1 MAQYDFGTID
11 PNTKS
16 GTALASDLNSWRN
29 AVHSTHAP
37 DREHGRLHGPLDRR
51 SVQHRLAGDRGQQQ

>member
-1 MAQYDFGTID
+1 MSQYDFGTID

-29 AVHSTHAP
+29 ALHTTHGGSTAP
-37 DREHGRLHGPLDRR
+37 SYITAGMLWLDTT
-51 SVQHRLAGDRGQQQ
+51 SAN